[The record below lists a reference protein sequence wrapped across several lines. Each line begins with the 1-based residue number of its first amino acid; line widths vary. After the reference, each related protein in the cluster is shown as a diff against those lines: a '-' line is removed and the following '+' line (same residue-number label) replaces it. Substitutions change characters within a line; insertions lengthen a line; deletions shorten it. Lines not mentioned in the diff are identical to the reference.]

1 MMILLAALI
10 VTNMAW
16 ILLVLYILKK
26 VDSGVRQ

>member
-10 VTNMAW
+10 ITNMGW

>member
-1 MMILLAALI
+1 MILLAALI